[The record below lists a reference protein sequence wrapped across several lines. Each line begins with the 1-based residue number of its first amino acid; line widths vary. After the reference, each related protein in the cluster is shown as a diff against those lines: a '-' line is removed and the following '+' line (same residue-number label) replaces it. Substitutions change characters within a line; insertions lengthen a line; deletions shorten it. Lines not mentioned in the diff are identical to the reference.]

1 MPLTL
6 EAAIVGL
13 TLIVVVVKAKWVYA
27 SSVETVEK
35 KGGHGGTPTRTVVFA
50 IWGLEEPE
58 GDEGWGPY
66 EVQS

>member
-1 MPLTL
+1 M
-6 EAAIVGL
+6 
-13 TLIVVVVKAKWVYA
+13 VKAKWVYA
-27 SSVETVEK
+27 SSVKILEK

-50 IWGLEEPE
+50 ISGLEEPK